1 MTAASKPKGHAN
13 SRETG
18 ESNTYKSCT
27 LWRACRD
34 TMVFAGGQLT
44 KKQQDNITRETL
56 KTNRHFGLGSKW
68 LKMLKCFHVGSR
80 AIPRRSKRA
89 AASPPQAHQS
99 EAPMATCRVQS
110 TDTPLDRPGT
120 FTPWKKLAKPKLFP
134 RAPAYQHRKTMMS
147 NLGVK
152 NKYLVSQLLS
162 FGHVHPWS
170 QTFYPVPARET
181 ILMSNSHMVFVIS
194 VFFLLVNVQ
203 HMQQH
208 NI

>member
-1 MTAASKPKGHAN
+1 
-13 SRETG
+13 
-18 ESNTYKSCT
+18 
-27 LWRACRD
+27 
-34 TMVFAGGQLT
+34 
-44 KKQQDNITRETL
+44 
-56 KTNRHFGLGSKW
+56 
-68 LKMLKCFHVGSR
+68 
-80 AIPRRSKRA
+80 
-89 AASPPQAHQS
+89 
-99 EAPMATCRVQS
+99 
-110 TDTPLDRPGT
+110 
-120 FTPWKKLAKPKLFP
+120 
-134 RAPAYQHRKTMMS
+134 MMS